1 MNKIILCL
9 CIFIN
14 CEAIFSQSELI
25 KINQD
30 SKIDTLIELKK
41 QINKSFSNLKIQ
53 VFSGER
59 DEARELISK
68 HVRNN
73 YPGTEIE
80 LVYETPNYKVWVGNF
95 FSQLQ
100 ADRELLLVK
109 KKYPEAFIF
118 RPKPKAE
125 NNQIELEKLK

>member
-1 MNKIILCL
+1 M

-80 LVYETPNYKVWVGNF
+80 LIYETPNYKVWVGNF

-125 NNQIELEKLK
+125 NNQVELERLK

>member
-1 MNKIILCL
+1 M

-80 LVYETPNYKVWVGNF
+80 LIYETPNYKVWVGNF

-125 NNQIELEKLK
+125 NNQVELEKLK

>member
-1 MNKIILCL
+1 M

>member
-1 MNKIILCL
+1 M

-59 DEARELISK
+59 DDARELISK

>member
-1 MNKIILCL
+1 L

-80 LVYETPNYKVWVGNF
+80 LIYETPNYKVWVGNF

-125 NNQIELEKLK
+125 NNQVELEKLK

>member
-1 MNKIILCL
+1 M
-9 CIFIN
+9 
-14 CEAIFSQSELI
+14 
-25 KINQD
+25 
-30 SKIDTLIELKK
+30 DTLIELKR
-41 QINKSFSNLKIQ
+41 QINKSLSNLKIQ

-59 DEARELISK
+59 DEAKELISK

>member
-1 MNKIILCL
+1 M

-80 LVYETPNYKVWVGNF
+80 LIYETPNYKVWVGNF

-125 NNQIELEKLK
+125 NNQVE